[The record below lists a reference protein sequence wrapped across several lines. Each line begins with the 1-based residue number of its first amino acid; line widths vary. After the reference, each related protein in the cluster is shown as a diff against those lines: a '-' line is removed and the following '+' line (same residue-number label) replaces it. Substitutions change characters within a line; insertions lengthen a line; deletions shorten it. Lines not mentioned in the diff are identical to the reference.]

1 MENVY
6 KFNASADATLESLRN
21 SRPYILREKLNN
33 GEKLSAADKWY
44 IAKNCMDCTFFD
56 TSIALMGWKFD
67 FSDVLRRFLIN
78 CNGCWSRVYAF
89 NKTQV
94 KKLVCGKI
102 DEIVQA

>member
-6 KFNASADATLESLRN
+6 KFNASADATLESLSN
-21 SRPYILREKLNN
+21 SRPYILREKINK
-33 GEKLSAADKWY
+33 GEKLSADDKWY

-56 TSIALMGWKFD
+56 TAIALMGWKFD
-67 FSDVLRRFLIN
+67 FSDVLSRFLVN
-78 CNGCWSRVYAF
+78 CYGSWGRVYAF